1 MSPYIIKEK
10 TSKYRMKKYA
20 WNYKAIFI
28 MIEAVFI
35 NQAVLE
41 SLASGRAGTSL
52 GKSGTMVAVVS
63 FQG

>member
-1 MSPYIIKEK
+1 
-10 TSKYRMKKYA
+10 MKKYA

-35 NQAVLE
+35 NQEVLE